1 VKGLLELE
9 EEQVVQDEPEDPDA
23 DLMRSKKPTRQQLR
37 RDALDDCARKEMD
50 WFFGA
55 LGGRVPEPNTELG
68 YARPAAE
75 RIHRWL
81 QSITEFHRGA
91 LALRFTPRRWPPWL
105 TKRYRKSTSL
115 VVRLEC
121 ALHPSTGQTTEMLEQ
136 ASVERLAGLRPKQQ
150 RELLARARSHE
161 FLGLRAYE
169 KVRGN
174 DLHAVRI
181 PERPTDGE
189 QS

>member
-1 VKGLLELE
+1 MKDLLGLE
-9 EEQVVQDEPEDPDA
+9 QDEVNEDAPEDPDG
-23 DLMRSKKPTRQQLR
+23 DFMRSKKPTRQQLR
-37 RDALDDCARKEMD
+37 RDALDERAREEMD

-55 LGGRVPEPNTELG
+55 LGGRVPEPSTELG

-75 RIHRWL
+75 QIHGWL

-105 TKRYRKSTSL
+105 TKRYRRSTSL

-136 ASVERLAGLRPKQQ
+136 ASLERLAGLRPKQR
-150 RELLARARSHE
+150 RELLARARTHE
-161 FLGLRAYE
+161 FLALRAYE

-174 DLHAVRI
+174 ELHAVRI
-181 PERPTDGE
+181 PECPADGE
-189 QS
+189 PS